1 MLRSD
6 VEQPLTNADLITDR
20 LDAVDELLHNMMA
33 REELREYLNPIY
45 DLERLMTKVSY
56 KTANP
61 RDMIAFKTSLE
72 LLPAI
77 KTVLEECKDPLLSG
91 LREDLDPLEDIHNL
105 LEDSIIEEPPL
116 AIKEGGII
124 KEGFKEDRQIKTC

>member
-1 MLRSD
+1 
-6 VEQPLTNADLITDR
+6 
-20 LDAVDELLHNMMA
+20 
-33 REELREYLNPIY
+33 
-45 DLERLMTKVSY
+45 
-56 KTANP
+56 
-61 RDMIAFKTSLE
+61 MIAFKTSLE

-116 AIKEGGII
+116 CDQRRWDHQGRIQGRY
-124 KEGFKEDRQIKTC
+124 RQIKTC

>member
-1 MLRSD
+1 MIWNVNDKS
-6 VEQPLTNADLITDR
+6 
-20 LDAVDELLHNMMA
+20 
-33 REELREYLNPIY
+33 
-45 DLERLMTKVSY
+45 KY

-77 KTVLEECKDPLLSG
+77 KTVTLKNSKDPLLSG

-124 KEGFKEDRQIKTC
+124 KEGFKEDIDKLKTC

>member
-45 DLERLMTKVSY
+45 DLERLNTRIVY
-56 KTANP
+56 QTANP
-61 RDMIAFKTSLE
+61 RDLLAFKNSVAM
-72 LLPAI
+72 LPAI
-77 KTVLEECKDPLLSG
+77 KTVLADFKSKNLVELS
-91 LREDLDPLEDIHNL
+91 ENI
-105 LEDSIIEEPPL
+105 DSYRISVQIL
-116 AIKEGGII
+116 M
-124 KEGFKEDRQIKTC
+124 RQSVKNHRYLPETAAS